1 MNDGICFQ
9 EGNYSMTGTISL
21 GIHSEEFLSKINLQK
36 KTHRFRVY
44 FHKLQNES
52 LNIYR
57 KNTNELHIYIY
68 HNMKK
73 QYNRS

>member
-9 EGNYSMTGTISL
+9 EGNYLMTGTISL
-21 GIHSEEFLSKINLQK
+21 GIHSEELLSKNNLQK
-36 KTHRFRVY
+36 KTHRFPVY

-57 KNTNELHIYIY
+57 KNTNELQIYITI
-68 HNMKK
+68 
-73 QYNRS
+73 